1 MDIKSV
7 TNGNNVYFQKDL
19 PQKGQDQSGNANVKI
34 QDKLELSQ
42 EAQNI
47 QNSANKVPRS
57 EEISERIQDKFYDS
71 DDVVSKVADKILSQ
85 INKTK

>member
-7 TNGNNVYFQKDL
+7 TNSNSIYFQKDL

-47 QNSANKVPRS
+47 QNSANQVPRS